1 MKNDKLISDVKL
13 AIEMATNRQ
22 SHLANDNF
30 DVPALASLQIRHLL
44 NNLGALATNYLECG
58 VHKGGCF
65 TSSISGNGNILYA
78 TAVDSFESDHMD
90 GETAKPQFL
99 ANTQKF
105 KPASTKFKLIQAD
118 CFSVD
123 LNEIKEG
130 VDFYLYDAGH
140 SEDDQRKAL
149 TYYYTVLAKEFILC
163 VDDYD
168 LPEVKKGTQDGIKE
182 MGLSIEFEQVL
193 VGGDH
198 DNDGWWRGYYIAILK
213 SK

>member
-1 MKNDKLISDVKL
+1 MTKKQKID
-13 AIEMATNRQ
+13 AINSAIDNATKRESNLRI
-22 SHLANDNF
+22 DNF

-44 NNLGALATNYLECG
+44 NNLGALANNYLECG

-65 TSSISGNGNILYA
+65 TSSISFNGNIKFA

-99 ANTQKF
+99 SNTEKH
-105 KPASTKFKLIQAD
+105 KPVETDFKLIQSD

-123 LNEIKEG
+123 LNEIPKG

-149 TYYYTVLAKEFILC
+149 SYYYPVLANEFILC

-168 LPEVKKGTQDGIKE
+168 LPEVQKGTQDGIKE
-182 MGLSIEFEQVL
+182 MGLRIQFEKIL
-193 VGGDH
+193 IGNDH
-198 DNDGWWRGYYIAILK
+198 DNESWWRGYYIALLK
-213 SK
+213 KK